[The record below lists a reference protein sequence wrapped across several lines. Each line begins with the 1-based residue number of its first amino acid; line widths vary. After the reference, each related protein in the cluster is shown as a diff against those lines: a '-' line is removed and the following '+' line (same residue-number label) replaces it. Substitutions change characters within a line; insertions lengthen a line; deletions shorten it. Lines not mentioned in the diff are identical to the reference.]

1 MPPFRAW
8 RAREQGDG
16 RGSCGTVCLFQ
27 HQHFPGSRSRRVSR
41 ALIGGTVRTE
51 IFFWEAKMKVIVLLV
66 ALCSFSEVAVAQST
80 QCQSVPKA
88 SDRLACYD
96 RAAPPMAAANPTT
109 SKTRAGPANPAASE
123 TPPDQGRVVDML
135 AAENSKL
142 DAKLKT
148 ICRGC

>member
-1 MPPFRAW
+1 
-8 RAREQGDG
+8 
-16 RGSCGTVCLFQ
+16 
-27 HQHFPGSRSRRVSR
+27 
-41 ALIGGTVRTE
+41 
-51 IFFWEAKMKVIVLLV
+51 MKVIVLLV

-80 QCQSVPKA
+80 QCQSIPKTG
-88 SDRLACYD
+88 DRLACYD

-109 SKTRAGPANPAASE
+109 SKTRAGAANLAASE
-123 TPPDQGRVVDML
+123 TGQVVDML